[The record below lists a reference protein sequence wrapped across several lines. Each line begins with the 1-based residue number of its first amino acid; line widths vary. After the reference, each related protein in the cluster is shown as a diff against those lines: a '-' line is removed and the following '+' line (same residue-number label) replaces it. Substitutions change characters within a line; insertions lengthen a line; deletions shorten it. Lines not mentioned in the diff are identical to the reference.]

1 MRGRSGPAA
10 IGVLGHYGNSNLGD
24 EAIIRSVIDEIRR
37 RLPDAVVYGIS
48 NNPADTATRYN
59 LPSIS
64 VRTGELREP
73 AASAVPSVTTAA
85 GPRRGAERPAVGADA
100 PRSALRALRHLVG
113 EVIRTG
119 AAIAIEAGRWW
130 RCYSRLRR
138 LDLLLVTGS
147 NQMVDNF
154 GGAWGFPY
162 VNLRWSLLARLAGCP
177 VAWVSVG
184 AGPLDASLSQRFVR
198 MSLRLAAYVSVRDEG
213 SRKLLT
219 DIGVERSCRL
229 FPDLAHGLQL
239 DRGTAP
245 VPPATRP
252 SGRRPLVGINP
263 MPVYDERYWPDRSPE
278 KYGRYVGELA
288 ALAAGLID
296 AGYGVFLFGTH
307 PKDELVANDV
317 LAEMA
322 AKHGHRLAAGEVVRT
337 SRRIEELLEVIESAD
352 VIVATRFHG
361 TLLSLL
367 SERPVL
373 AICYY
378 RKTRELM
385 LEFDQGED
393 FAVAFDEFTAA
404 DALPRVRLLVDR
416 AEELVSAMRLRT
428 KECRAALADQYD
440 LVLQLLADR

>member
-1 MRGRSGPAA
+1 
-10 IGVLGHYGNSNLGD
+10 
-24 EAIIRSVIDEIRR
+24 
-37 RLPDAVVYGIS
+37 
-48 NNPADTATRYN
+48 
-59 LPSIS
+59 
-64 VRTGELREP
+64 
-73 AASAVPSVTTAA
+73 
-85 GPRRGAERPAVGADA
+85 
-100 PRSALRALRHLVG
+100 
-113 EVIRTG
+113 
-119 AAIAIEAGRWW
+119 
-130 RCYSRLRR
+130 
-138 LDLLLVTGS
+138 
-147 NQMVDNF
+147 
-154 GGAWGFPY
+154 
-162 VNLRWSLLARLAGCP
+162 
-177 VAWVSVG
+177 
-184 AGPLDASLSQRFVR
+184 
-198 MSLRLAAYVSVRDEG
+198 
-213 SRKLLT
+213 
-219 DIGVERSCRL
+219 
-229 FPDLAHGLQL
+229 
-239 DRGTAP
+239 
-245 VPPATRP
+245 
-252 SGRRPLVGINP
+252 